1 MKKIK
6 VAIVDD
12 HNLFREGLGFLLAQ
26 SEEIDVIG
34 EASNGYEFLKLLD
47 TQLPDLVLMDIAMP
61 KMDGVE
67 ATRIAIDK
75 YHELKI
81 IALSMF
87 EDQEYYYK
95 MIHAGAHGFILTKS
109 TGDELFK
116 AIKDVMSGENYFSKE
131 LLKSIIINMPDKR
144 KFKFEGDENLSD
156 FTKREY
162 EIISLLCTGLSS
174 TEIADKLFISKKTVE
189 GHKSNLFSKT
199 GSKNTVSLVMYAI
212 KNKLI
217 EV

>member
-6 VAIVDD
+6 IAIVDD
-12 HNLFREGLGFLLAQ
+12 HNLFREGLAFLLSQ
-26 SEEIDVIG
+26 SKEIDIIG

-47 TQLPDLVLMDIAMP
+47 FKLPDIVLMDIAMP
-61 KMDGVE
+61 EMDGIE
-67 ATRIAIDK
+67 ATRIALEK
-75 YHELKI
+75 YPELKI

-95 MIHAGAHGFILTKS
+95 MIHAGAHGFILKKS
-109 TGDELFK
+109 TGAELFK

-144 KFKFEGDENLSD
+144 TFKFEGDINLSD
-156 FTKREY
+156 FTKREF
-162 EIISLLCTGLSS
+162 EILRLLCTGLSS
-174 TEIADKLFISKKTVE
+174 IEIADKLFISKKTVE
-189 GHKSNLFSKT
+189 GHKANLFLKT
-199 GSKNTVSLVMYAI
+199 GLKNTISLVMYAI